1 MASLQDLIAQ
11 KEALEREIERTK
23 QQGRTEAIAQIRAL
37 MSEYGLSVA
46 DLAGKS
52 AKASKAKS
60 SKGKTSGKVPAK
72 YRDSSTGETWS
83 GRGLQPRWLKAA
95 LAAGR
100 KLDEFAL

>member
-23 QQGRTEAIAQIRAL
+23 QQGRTDAIEKIKAM
-37 MSEYGLSVA
+37 MSEYGLTAA
-46 DLAGKS
+46 DLTGKAAKAQRGKS
-52 AKASKAKS
+52 AK
-60 SKGKTSGKVPAK
+60 GKTTHKVPAK

-95 LAAGR
+95 LDAGR

>member
-23 QQGRTEAIAQIRAL
+23 QQGRTDAISQIRAL
-37 MSEYGLSVA
+37 MAEYGLSVA
-46 DLAGKS
+46 DLTG
-52 AKASKAKS
+52 KASKGKS
-60 SKGKTSGKVPAK
+60 GKSKVGKVPAK
-72 YRDSSTGETWS
+72 YRNSSTGETWS

-95 LAAGR
+95 LASGR